1 MLNDYVFDI
10 TELPLVK
17 VPIWS
22 LKTEEPFT
30 KLFPVQEQTLS
41 DIVDDMSVHGFDEA
55 HPIVVWNMVVVDGH
69 TRLRAAHACG
79 FETVPVVCREF
90 AGEDD
95 ALAYAIRSQANR
107 RNLTD
112 YELLICLET
121 LDRRKKIGRPYKN
134 SNEAPGKSADCVA
147 ATLGISRTKV
157 ERLRA
162 IMLHGTED
170 VKEAI
175 RKGEFSIFRA
185 YEETMRLRRPQIQ
198 NTPDPDAELIH
209 RVLADIHAQLNTSQI
224 GKLVKALRLELA
236 TN

>member
-1 MLNDYVFDI
+1 MLNDYDFDI

-22 LKTEEPFT
+22 LKTEEPFA
-30 KLFPVQEQTLS
+30 KLFPIQEQTLT

-55 HPIVVWNMVVVDGH
+55 HPIVVWNMVVIDGH
-69 TRLRAAHACG
+69 TRLRAAYACG
-79 FETVPVVCREF
+79 FETVPVICRRFVDE
-90 AGEDD
+90 ES
-95 ALAYAIRSQANR
+95 ALAYAIRCQANR

-121 LDRRKKIGRPYKN
+121 LDRRKKVGRPYKDC
-134 SNEAPGKSADCVA
+134 NESAGKSADHIA
-147 ATLGISRTKV
+147 ETLGISRTKV
-157 ERLRA
+157 ERLRC
-162 IMLHGTED
+162 IMNHGTED
-170 VKEAI
+170 IKDAI
-175 RKGEFSIFRA
+175 RKSEISIFRA

-198 NTPDPDAELIH
+198 NVPDPDAELIH
-209 RVLADIHAQLNTSQI
+209 RVMADIHSQLNTSQI